1 MTIDYQGVAYPI
13 VELTLPKW
21 GVVKISTIDLCEK
34 LIDQSGAPLSEEA
47 EEIDDDI
54 FFYVSSKEIALPTDQ
69 LAKIVL
75 TDIL

>member
-1 MTIDYQGVAYPI
+1 MTVEYQSVAYPV

-34 LIDQSGAPLSEEA
+34 LIDQSGNPLSEEA

-54 FFYVSSKEIALPTDQ
+54 FFYVSSKEIKLTIDQ

-75 TDIL
+75 ADIH

>member
-1 MTIDYQGVAYPI
+1 MTVEYQSVAYPV

-34 LIDQSGAPLSEEA
+34 LIDQSGNPLSEEA

-54 FFYVSSKEIALPTDQ
+54 FFYVSSKEIKLTIDQ

-75 TDIL
+75 ADIL

>member
-1 MTIDYQGVAYPI
+1 MTIEYQSVSYPV

-34 LIDQSGAPLSEEA
+34 LIDPSGNPYSEDA

-54 FFYVSSKEIALPTDQ
+54 SFYVSSKEIKLPPDQ

-75 TDIL
+75 ADIL

>member
-1 MTIDYQGVAYPI
+1 MTIEYQSVKYPV

-21 GVVKISTIDLCEK
+21 GVVNISTIDLCEK
-34 LIDQSGAPLSEEA
+34 LIDQSGNPLSEEA

-54 FFYVSSKEIALPTDQ
+54 FFYVSSKEIKLPPDL

-75 TDIL
+75 ADIL

>member
-1 MTIDYQGVAYPI
+1 MTVEYQSVAYPV

-34 LIDQSGAPLSEEA
+34 LIDQSGNPLSEEA

-54 FFYVSSKEIALPTDQ
+54 FFYVSSKEIKLPIDQ

-75 TDIL
+75 ADIL